1 MATSASCSCIC
12 NERQSGRPTA
22 SGPPCT
28 HGHISAY
35 HSHHLRSLPWRG
47 APGPAAYGPQV
58 PTQGMFHT
66 ACSGSRRCL
75 TLLRIHCSSCKQGLE
90 TRTHTHTLACACRS
104 EHSAATRASGTPHP
118 FCLPEAWF
126 GRARLRSLA
135 AAAHA
140 TLTAEAAGRL
150 SPLGLRQAERASRA
164 CCARAA
170 GARPSQALPVARA
183 HRRRCPRRAPSAGA
197 ACGAR
202 PPPRPRAPHSTALPP
217 PARRGAA
224 ARSHH
229 LRRTNPRRLRRPR
242 AGAWLPPRPRL
253 PGRGRRGRPGAGHCP
268 AAAPPPQPMNSQMYS
283 RSYANV
289 GSVTAPSA
297 CSSLARSAGAQR
309 WLSCARARGRV
320 GRAAARRPPPRAGR
334 AALIMHHRHSSQATG
349 APPPRSGRLCAALPA
364 AAMAQPPGAR
374 AHAGEEASSAAL
386 RRTAARIRSKAVPTG
401 RSPVGRARA
410 GRADAVEGRAAAW
423 QGAPACST
431 SPRSCPA
438 W

>member
-90 TRTHTHTLACACRS
+90 TRTHTHTLACACCS
-104 EHSAATRASGTPHP
+104 VHSAATRASGTPHP
-118 FCLPEAWF
+118 FCLPEHWF

-170 GARPSQALPVARA
+170 GALPF
-183 HRRRCPRRAPSAGA
+183 AGA
-197 ACGAR
+197 ACGVR
-202 PPPRPRAPHSTALPP
+202 PRPRPRAPHGTALPP

-229 LRRTNPRRLRRPR
+229 LQRTDPRRLRSPPRRRPAAAAPAPPWPGAARAAGRGSLPGRRAAAPAHELADVLAVVRECGLGHRAQRLLQLGQVRGRATLAQLRARARPRQPRGRPPAAAARGPSGTDYASPSFVTSYGRAPAPLRPPLRCAACSCHGTTPRRSLTCRRSGLQRRAPPHSCSHQFQGCAQRAQPGRPR
-242 AGAWLPPRPRL
+242 AR
-253 PGRGRRGRPGAGHCP
+253 
-268 AAAPPPQPMNSQMYS
+268 
-283 RSYANV
+283 
-289 GSVTAPSA
+289 
-297 CSSLARSAGAQR
+297 
-309 WLSCARARGRV
+309 
-320 GRAAARRPPPRAGR
+320 RAGR
-334 AALIMHHRHSSQATG
+334 RSRG
-349 APPPRSGRLCAALPA
+349 AGGR
-364 AAMAQPPGAR
+364 M
-374 AHAGEEASSAAL
+374 
-386 RRTAARIRSKAVPTG
+386 
-401 RSPVGRARA
+401 A
-410 GRADAVEGRAAAW
+410 GRA
-423 QGAPACST
+423 CM
-431 SPRSCPA
+431 
-438 W
+438 

>member
-90 TRTHTHTLACACRS
+90 TRTHTHTLACACCS
-104 EHSAATRASGTPHP
+104 VHSAATRASGTPHP
-118 FCLPEAWF
+118 FCLPEHWF

-170 GARPSQALPVARA
+170 GALPF
-183 HRRRCPRRAPSAGA
+183 AGA
-197 ACGAR
+197 ACGVR
-202 PPPRPRAPHSTALPP
+202 PRPRPRAPHGTALPP

-229 LRRTNPRRLRRPR
+229 LQRTDPRRLRS
-242 AGAWLPPRPRL
+242 PPRRRPAAAAPAPPWPGAARAAGRGSL
-253 PGRGRRGRPGAGHCP
+253 PGRRAAAPAHELADVLAVVRERGLGHRAQRLLQLGQVRGRATLAQLRARARPRQPRGRPP
-268 AAAPPPQPMNSQMYS
+268 AAAARGPSGTDYASPSFVTSYGRAPAPLRPPL
-283 RSYANV
+283 RCA
-289 GSVTAPSA
+289 A
-297 CSSLARSAGAQR
+297 CSCHGTTPRRSRTCRRRGLQR
-309 WLSCARARGRV
+309 R
-320 GRAAARRPPPRAGR
+320 
-334 AALIMHHRHSSQATG
+334 
-349 APPPRSGRLCAALPA
+349 APPHSCSHQVQGCAHR
-364 AAMAQPPGAR
+364 AQP
-374 AHAGEEASSAAL
+374 
-386 RRTAARIRSKAVPTG
+386 
-401 RSPVGRARA
+401 GRARA
-410 GRADAVEGRAAAW
+410 RRAGRRSRGAGGRMAGRA
-423 QGAPACST
+423 CM
-431 SPRSCPA
+431 
-438 W
+438 